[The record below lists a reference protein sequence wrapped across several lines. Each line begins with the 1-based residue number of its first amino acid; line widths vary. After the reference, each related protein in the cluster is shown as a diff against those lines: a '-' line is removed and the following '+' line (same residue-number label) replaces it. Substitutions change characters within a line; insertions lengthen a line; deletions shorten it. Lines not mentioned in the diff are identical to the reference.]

1 MNYNK
6 IKYYTTLL
14 SVLISLTLFAQTG
27 RDGFVALHIDS
38 VPHHVQPMTGIV
50 FWQGQYQNKIQDA
63 TSLEFSYMLFN
74 DVVSEQGVYDWSKV
88 ESKLNDI
95 ASRHHQAIFRFRY
108 VYVGEE
114 TSVPD
119 YIKALPDYHE
129 TEGISEGE
137 TTWFPDWTHQEL
149 KDFTL
154 DFYTHFA
161 QRYDNDPR
169 LAFIEVGFGL
179 WAEYHI
185 YDGPFILG
193 QTFPSKAFQESFFN
207 HLDTTFITTPF
218 MISIDAASDEYSPFA
233 EVPALLD
240 IPFGLFDDSFMH
252 EGFDEPGEYNTES
265 WNFFGRDRY
274 QAAPA
279 GGEFSYYTS
288 YDQQHVLDY
297 PDGPYGKPFEF
308 FANDFHI
315 TFIIGNDQA
324 LYQTP
329 ARIKQASMAAG
340 YLFKITSFLSKQ
352 DSSIVTVKNVGVAP
366 LYYDAYVSV
375 DGIRSTVSLKHLLP
389 GDSIICPV
397 SAGGSQPVLTI
408 ESDRLVEG
416 QVIEYLGTENHLGIA
431 DAKGKTGFLLY
442 PNPVTKDKPLNLL
455 TSNSKLKSYKIM
467 NLTGQIVD
475 AGRFYQQTTINLNS
489 LKPGLYV
496 IAVSFGKTYFSRKVV
511 VR

>member
-1 MNYNK
+1 MK
-6 IKYYTTLL
+6 LKYFFLL
-14 SVLISLTLFAQTG
+14 LLLMPFFLMAQ
-27 RDGFVALHIDS
+27 RDGFTEIHVNS
-38 VPHHVQPMTGIV
+38 VPQHVQPMTGIV

-63 TSLEFSYMLFN
+63 SSLEFSYMLFN

-95 ASRHHQAIFRFRY
+95 ASRNHQAIFRFRY

-137 TTWFPDWTHQEL
+137 TTWFPDWTNQEL

-154 DFYTHFA
+154 DFYTRFA

-185 YDGPFILG
+185 YDGPFIIG
-193 QTFPSKAFQESFFN
+193 QTFPSVAFQDTFFR
-207 HLDTTFITTPF
+207 HLDTTFVQTPF
-218 MISIDAASDEYSPFA
+218 MISIDAASIDSDPPYTPFYTDPD
-233 EVPALLD
+233 VLD

-265 WNFFGRDRY
+265 WNFFDRNRY
-274 QAAPA
+274 QVAPA
-279 GGEFSYYTS
+279 GGEFSYYTE
-288 YDQQHVLDY
+288 YDQRHVLDY

-329 ARIKQASMAAG
+329 ERVKQASMAAG
-340 YLFKITSFLSKQ
+340 YLFKVTSFLSKQ
-352 DSSIVTVKNVGVAP
+352 DSSVVNIKNVGVAP
-366 LYYDAYVSV
+366 FYYDAFVTV
-375 DGIRSTVSLKHLLP
+375 DGVRSPVSLKQLLP
-389 GDSIICPV
+389 GDSINCPV
-397 SAGGSQPVLTI
+397 SAGSDNPALTI
-408 ESDRLVEG
+408 ESDRLVAG
-416 QVIEYLGTENHLGIA
+416 QVIEYLGTENHLGITES
-431 DAKGKTGFLLY
+431 DKNTGLIIY
-442 PNPVTKDKPLNLL
+442 PNPVEKG
-455 TSNSKLKSYKIM
+455 NSIVLKSDDNDTKIFRITDI
-467 NLTGQIVD
+467 TGKVVFS
-475 AGRFYQQTTINLNS
+475 GMLNRKTS
-489 LKPGLYV
+489 VNTSSFKRGLYMV
-496 IAVSFGKTYFSRKVV
+496 TVDYGKRLSTRKLLIK
-511 VR
+511 

>member
-1 MNYNK
+1 MKYNRL
-6 IKYYTTLL
+6 KYCATLL
-14 SVLISLTLFAQTG
+14 SILISFTLFAQTG
-27 RDGFVALHIDS
+27 RDGFAELHIDS

-50 FWQGQYQNKIQDA
+50 FWQDQYQNKIQDA
-63 TSLEFSYMLFN
+63 SSLEFSYMLFN

-137 TTWFPDWTHQEL
+137 TTWFPDWTNQEL

-207 HLDTTFITTPF
+207 HLDTTFVTTPF

-265 WNFFGRDRY
+265 WNFFDRNRY
-274 QAAPA
+274 QVAPA

-297 PDGPYGKPFEF
+297 PDGPYGKPFEY

-324 LYQTP
+324 IYQTP

-366 LYYDAYVSV
+366 FYYDAYVSV
-375 DGIRSTVSLKHLLP
+375 DGIRSTVSLKYLLP

-416 QVIEYLGTENHLGIA
+416 QVIEYLGTENHLGIT
-431 DAKGKTGFLLY
+431 KPNKNSGFMIY
-442 PNPVTKDKPLNLL
+442 PNPVEKGSPVY
-455 TSNSKLKSYKIM
+455 LKASDNKMKTYSM
-467 NLTGQIVD
+467 MSSTGQIVD
-475 AGRFYQQTTINLNS
+475 FGSFYRQISINTTS
-489 LKPGLYV
+489 LKKGLYIITV
-496 IAVSFGKTYFSRKVV
+496 NDDKASFSRKVIV
-511 VR
+511 K